1 MPDHNHVETQVLAA
15 LEREP
20 QVNPHRWPV
29 RVEFNVVNRVLTLD
43 GEVQS
48 VAAKRHAYECASR
61 IDGVDGIID
70 QLRVRPAEPRGDGA
84 IRVAVVEALMGEAS
98 LRDCGVHALHK
109 GMMETLR
116 VAPNS
121 RDMIAVSVEDGVVLL
136 TGHVS
141 SLSHK
146 RLAGALAWWAPGCR
160 DVLNELE
167 VRPAEQDNDA
177 EIADALRLIL
187 EKDPLL
193 VHADDVGV
201 RVRDRAVTLTG
212 VVATDEERRMAEF
225 DAWYVCGVRAVDNRL
240 EVRRASRH

>member
-1 MPDHNHVETQVLAA
+1 MEKLVLAA

-20 QVNPHRWPV
+20 EVNLHRWPV
-29 RVEFNVVNRVLTLD
+29 RVEYDVVNRVLTLD
-43 GEVQS
+43 GQVQN

-61 IDGVDGIID
+61 IDGVDGVID
-70 QLRVRPAEPRGDGA
+70 QLRVQPATTRGDGA
-84 IRVAVVEALMGEAS
+84 IRVAVVEALLGEPS

-109 GMMETLR
+109 GLMETLR

-121 RDMIAVSVEDGVVLL
+121 SDMIGISVEDGVIML

-146 RLAGALAWWAPGCR
+146 RLAGALAWWTPGCR
-160 DVLNELE
+160 DVLNEPE

-177 EIADALRLIL
+177 EITDALRLIF

-193 VHADDVGV
+193 VHADDIGV
-201 RVRDRAVTLTG
+201 RVTDRAVTLAG
-212 VVATDEERRMAEF
+212 VVTTAEERRMAEF
-225 DAWYVCGVRAVDNRL
+225 DAWYVCGMRAVANDI
-240 EVRRASRH
+240 EVRRVSAR

>member
-1 MPDHNHVETQVLAA
+1 MPEPNAVEKLVLAA

-20 QVNPHRWPV
+20 EVNLHRWPV
-29 RVEFNVVNRVLTLD
+29 RAEYDVVNRVLTLD
-43 GEVQS
+43 GQVQS
-48 VAAKRHAYECASR
+48 VAAKRHAYECACR
-61 IDGVDGIID
+61 VDGVDGVID
-70 QLRVRPAEPRGDGA
+70 LLRVQPGEARGDGA
-84 IRVAVVEALMGEAS
+84 IRVSIVEALMNEPS

-109 GMMETLR
+109 GVMETLR

-121 RDMIAVSVEDGVVLL
+121 HDMIAVTVEDGVALL

-141 SLSHK
+141 SLSHM

-167 VRPAEQDNDA
+167 VRPAEQDNDG

-193 VHADDVGV
+193 PHVDDIGIRVH
-201 RVRDRAVTLTG
+201 DRAVTLSG

-225 DAWYVCGVRAVDNRL
+225 DAWYVVGVRSVANRL
-240 EVRRASRH
+240 EVRRH